1 VSARK
6 IGDKPG
12 RSGDN
17 SIIQEISPLM
27 AKRSTRRTR
36 PPLFEDPMAFP
47 LLVGLVA
54 VVVILGVL
62 QYWLLL
68 ALGSAIYLAFLG
80 WRHSQ
85 RKPTPRRAARPRGR
99 KKTSPKRQRA
109 RPSARR

>member
-1 VSARK
+1 
-6 IGDKPG
+6 
-12 RSGDN
+12 
-17 SIIQEISPLM
+17 M
-27 AKRSTRRTR
+27 AKRTARRTR

-68 ALGSAIYLAFLG
+68 ALGSGIYLAFLG

-85 RKPTPRRAARPRGR
+85 RAAASTPRRAAPARGR
-99 KKTSPKRQRA
+99 KKAGPKPKRA
-109 RPSARR
+109 RPSRRR

>member
-1 VSARK
+1 
-6 IGDKPG
+6 
-12 RSGDN
+12 
-17 SIIQEISPLM
+17 
-27 AKRSTRRTR
+27 
-36 PPLFEDPMAFP
+36 MAFP

-85 RKPTPRRAARPRGR
+85 RASATKPVRRAPRARNRRKARP
-99 KKTSPKRQRA
+99 KRVPA
-109 RPSARR
+109 RPSRRR